1 MSALSKGSLSF
12 RSVEMQLCAMLPA
25 RTHITHHMDWP
36 LIPRASLALVQE
48 GIDWALEGGGGL
60 GEECVDGLLGL
71 ATSDRLWRLVEAKV
85 AKAGWQITMDLF
97 ATASNARA
105 ERFCS

>member
-1 MSALSKGSLSF
+1 M
-12 RSVEMQLCAMLPA
+12 
-25 RTHITHHMDWP
+25 
-36 LIPRASLALVQE
+36 
-48 GIDWALEGGGGL
+48 
-60 GEECVDGLLGL
+60 GEEFVDGLLGL

-85 AKAGWQITMDLF
+85 ANAGWQITMDLF